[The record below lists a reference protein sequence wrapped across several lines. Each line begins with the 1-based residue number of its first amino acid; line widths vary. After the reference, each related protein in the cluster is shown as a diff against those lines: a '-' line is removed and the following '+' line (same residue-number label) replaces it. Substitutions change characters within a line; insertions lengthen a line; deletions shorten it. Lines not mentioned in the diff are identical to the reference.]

1 MSKLS
6 QQFSKIGTIGDALK
20 YIKPNQTILCGG
32 FGLNGI
38 PETYFAAIAN
48 QPELKNLTIV
58 SNNGGL
64 NNIGADKLIEA
75 GKVSKMIMSYMGR
88 SKTLMKSYLTGKIEI
103 ELTPQG
109 TIIERCRAAASG
121 IPAFYTKTGVDTWVE
136 EGKMPVK
143 YDANGAVVKYS
154 PKKETREFNGK
165 RYLLEEALPGDVAL
179 VKCWKADPMGNLVF
193 RGTTM
198 NFNQTVAQ
206 AAAITLVEA
215 DEIVPLGAIEPNEV
229 HVPGIHVTKVIQST
243 EPKHIES
250 LQLARDESQSADDSD
265 PRVIIARRVAKEF
278 ENGTYANLGVGLPTL
293 APNYID
299 PNISVVFQSENG
311 ILGVGPYPTENEV
324 DPDIVNAG
332 KETVTLLPGAS
343 VFGTQDSFAMI
354 RAGKINCTVLGA
366 MEVSQYGDLA
376 NWGVPGNIKGMGGAM
391 DLVSNPEKTKV
402 VVCTTHT
409 TKDGKS
415 KIVKQCSSPLT
426 GSRVARVI
434 ITELAVFHVDKDG
447 LVLTELQPGVSLQTV
462 KDKTDAPFRVKLD
475 SSPKL

>member
-6 QQFSKIGTIGDALK
+6 HLSKIGTIADALK
-20 YIKPNQTILCGG
+20 YIKSNQTLLCGG
-32 FGLNGI
+32 FGLSGI
-38 PETYFAAIAN
+38 PETYFAAIAK
-48 QPELKNLTIV
+48 QPGIKNLTIV

-64 NNIGADKLIEA
+64 NHIGSDKLIEA
-75 GKVSKMIMSYMGR
+75 GQVSRMIMSYMGR
-88 SKTLMKSYLTGKIEI
+88 SKPLMNSYLSGKIEI

-109 TIIERCRAAASG
+109 TISERCRAAASG
-121 IPAFYTKTGVDTWVE
+121 IPAFYTKTGADTWIE
-136 EGKMPVK
+136 QGKMPVK
-143 YDANGAVVKYS
+143 YNDKGEVIKYS
-154 PKKETREFNGK
+154 QAKETRVFNGK
-165 RYLLEEALPGDVAL
+165 KYLLEEALPGDVAL
-179 VKCWKADPMGNLVF
+179 VKCWKADALGNLVF
-193 RGTTM
+193 RGTTL
-198 NFNQTVAQ
+198 NFNQVFAQ
-206 AAAITLVEA
+206 AAAVTLVEA
-215 DEIVPLGAIEPNEV
+215 DEIVPVGSIEPNEV

-250 LQLARDESQSADDSD
+250 LQLARDHTKSDNDSD
-265 PRVIIARRVAKEF
+265 PRVVIARRVAKEF
-278 ENGTYANLGVGLPTL
+278 ENGSYANLGIGLPTL

-299 PNISVVFQSENG
+299 PNVSVVFQSENG
-311 ILGVGPYPTENEV
+311 ILGVGPYPTESQV

-343 VFGTQDSFAMI
+343 VFGSQDSFAMI

-391 DLVSNPEKTKV
+391 DLVSNPEETKV

-409 TKDGKS
+409 TKDGKP
-415 KIVKQCSSPLT
+415 KIVKQCSNPLT

-434 ITELAVFHVDKDG
+434 ITELAVFKVDNEG
-447 LVLTELQPGVSLQTV
+447 LVLTELQPGATLEEV
-462 KDKTDAPFRVKLD
+462 KSKTDAPFREQLS